1 MKRVFHFFTVIAV
14 LVLSSCTKDHIR
26 GGGPK
31 DTVTRNVA
39 NFTNVSGS
47 GNSNV
52 FITQGAEFKV
62 EVKGYSNLLP
72 YFETE
77 VINNEL
83 QLGYRDNISVKN
95 DNIEVFITMPFL
107 TGVKL
112 SGSGEIKT
120 NGNFSGN
127 TRFEAF
133 IAGSGNIIIAQGSA
147 KQFFASIAGSGSI
160 NAINMVA
167 EKAEVH
173 STGSGNTEITAT
185 QELKVR
191 ISGSGNVYYKGS
203 PQITTEIA
211 GSGNVLPK

>member
-1 MKRVFHFFTVIAV
+1 MKRVFQFFTVIGILLLA
-14 LVLSSCTKDHIR
+14 SCTKDHIR
-26 GGGPK
+26 GVGPK

-39 NFTNVSGS
+39 NFTSVSGA

-62 EVKGYSNLLP
+62 EVKGYSNLIP
-72 YFETE
+72 YFETK

-107 TGVKL
+107 NGVKL

-120 NGNFSGN
+120 SGNFNGNI
-127 TRFEAF
+127 RFDAF
-133 IAGSGNIIIAQGSA
+133 VAGSGNIIIEQGSA
-147 KQFFASIAGSGSI
+147 KQFFASIAGSGNI
-160 NAINMVA
+160 HAINMVA
-167 EKAEVH
+167 EKAEIN

-203 PQITTEIA
+203 PQIISEIA

>member
-1 MKRVFHFFTVIAV
+1 MKRVSHFFTAIAV
-14 LVLSSCTKDHIR
+14 LFLISCTKDHIR
-26 GGGPK
+26 GTGPK

-39 NFTNVSGS
+39 NFTSVSGS

-62 EVKGYSNLLP
+62 EIKGYSNLLS
-72 YFETE
+72 YFETK

-95 DNIEVFITMPFL
+95 DNVEVFITMPFL

-120 NGNFSGN
+120 SGNFSGN

-133 IAGSGNIIIAQGSA
+133 IAGSGNITIAQGSA
-147 KQFFASIAGSGSI
+147 KQFFASIAGSGNI

-167 EKAEVH
+167 EKAEIN